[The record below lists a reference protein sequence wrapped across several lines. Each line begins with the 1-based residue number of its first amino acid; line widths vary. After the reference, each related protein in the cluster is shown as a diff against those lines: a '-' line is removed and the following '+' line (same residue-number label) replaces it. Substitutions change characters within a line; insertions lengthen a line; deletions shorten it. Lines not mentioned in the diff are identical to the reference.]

1 MPKSPNEFLP
11 EVELAPP
18 PPEVEYEPT
27 DPNAPQ
33 EYDLKKKLDT
43 DVVFKKKLTRMALD
57 VKELDEPAD
66 PERKV
71 PTEIKT
77 AENIAGD
84 KNLTPSDF
92 HEMKQPAPKKKRQMS
107 QKQLDALARGR
118 ATSLEKRRAKKKAK
132 EQPQEPSIQEEYVD
146 VEEPDDCDIVG
157 KPARVK
163 TRVKQEHQPELTGG
177 SSGAT
182 EQTITWEDDH
192 SRRPPNPDNKKNKD
206 GELYKLARSNKPVS
220 RDEIENIMVGAI
232 GKYDAQRKAEKK
244 IKKEKQAKEIS
255 DQRITRQINRAMD
268 PSNPDYFS
276 DCFTFS

>member
-18 PPEVEYEPT
+18 PPEVEYQPS

-43 DVVFKKKLTRMALD
+43 DVIFKKKLTRMALD
-57 VKELDEPAD
+57 VKELSPDAD
-66 PERKV
+66 PEKKV
-71 PTEIKT
+71 STEIKT

-84 KNLTPSDF
+84 KNLTSSDF
-92 HEMKQPAPKKKRQMS
+92 NEMKQPAPKKKRQMS

-118 ATSLEKRRAKKKAK
+118 ATSLEKRRAKKQAKA
-132 EQPQEPSIQEEYVD
+132 QPQEPSVQEDYVE

-163 TRVKQEHQPELTGG
+163 MKVDTRHMPEATGG

-182 EQTITWEDDH
+182 EQNVSWEDEH
-192 SRRPPNPDNKKNKD
+192 KKQRNPDNKKNSN
-206 GELYKLARSNKPVS
+206 GEPYNLARSNKAVS
-220 RDEIENIMVGAI
+220 KEEIEGIMMGAI

-244 IKKEKQAKEIS
+244 IKKEKQAKEVS

-268 PSNPDYFS
+268 PTNPDYFS